1 MHVVHYRRDLGSVE
15 NAGHYDSGI
24 RVIGVFF
31 RVWMQ
36 AEMLTNIFSLQL
48 IVKPVAHNTSHDQ

>member
-36 AEMLTNIFSLQL
+36 AEILINIFSLEL
-48 IVKPVAHNTSHDQ
+48 IVQPVSHKTLH

>member
-15 NAGHYDSGI
+15 NAGRYDSGI

-36 AEMLTNIFSLQL
+36 VDILLNVFSLEL
-48 IVKPVAHNTSHDQ
+48 IVKLVPHKTPHD

>member
-15 NAGHYDSGI
+15 NAGLYDSGI

-36 AEMLTNIFSLQL
+36 AEILINVFSLEL
-48 IVKPVAHNTSHDQ
+48 IVKPVPHKTLHD

>member
-1 MHVVHYRRDLGSVE
+1 MHVVHYRRDLGSLE
-15 NAGHYDSGI
+15 NAGRYDSGI

-36 AEMLTNIFSLQL
+36 AEILINVSSLDLT
-48 IVKPVAHNTSHDQ
+48 VKPVPQKTSHDY

>member
-36 AEMLTNIFSLQL
+36 AEMLANVLPLEL
-48 IVKPVAHNTSHDQ
+48 IVKRVPHKTSHD

>member
-1 MHVVHYRRDLGSVE
+1 MHVVHYRRDLGSIE
-15 NAGHYDSGI
+15 NAGQYDSGI

-36 AEMLTNIFSLQL
+36 AEMLTNVLSLEL
-48 IVKPVAHNTSHDQ
+48 IVKRVPHKTSHD

>member
-15 NAGHYDSGI
+15 NAGRYDSGI

-36 AEMLTNIFSLQL
+36 AEILINVFSLEL
-48 IVKPVAHNTSHDQ
+48 FLKPVPHKTPHD